1 MASTY
6 ASRYIIAGR
15 RAGPI
20 KQIINDVNSGKIA
33 SDDNQKKS
41 CYCTSPINSKI
52 VKNSNPDVIPGST
65 QRERAVNAIRYGRG
79 GKVVFGNAAYQSNG
93 DTLLGQLQGQPLP
106 KFLSMN
112 RF

>member
-6 ASRYIIAGR
+6 TSLYFIAGR
-15 RAGPI
+15 RAGPLR
-20 KQIINDVNSGKIA
+20 QIINDVNSGKFKA
-33 SDDNQKKS
+33 EPNGERS
-41 CYCTSPINSKI
+41 CYCPSPINSKI

-65 QRERAVNAIRYGRG
+65 QRERVVNAIKYGRG
-79 GKVVFGNAAYQSNG
+79 GKVVYGNAAYQSNG
-93 DTLLGQLQGQPLP
+93 DTLLGRLQGQPLP